1 LKRETLIGQ
10 IKAYLNRGGMTMV
23 SEAFSFTVE
32 NKFNANA
39 AGENLTVRVIPVHG
53 KGIGGTIPP
62 NTPAMPFT
70 LISSDGYII
79 FKLRCLNREID
90 INDYIA
96 FDTGDKVQL
105 SITNKWWRFKIARKQ
120 ENGSN
125 IGLPVS
131 VEVGSREGREN

>member
-1 LKRETLIGQ
+1 
-10 IKAYLNRGGMTMV
+10 MV
-23 SEAFSFTVE
+23 PEAFSFTVE
-32 NKFNANA
+32 NKFKVNA
-39 AGENLTVRVIPVHG
+39 AGENHAIRVIPVHG

-96 FDTGDKVQL
+96 FDTNDKVQL
-105 SITNKWWRFKIARKQ
+105 SVTNKWWRFKIARKQ
-120 ENGSN
+120 ENSSN
-125 IGLPVS
+125 NDPPVS

>member
-1 LKRETLIGQ
+1 
-10 IKAYLNRGGMTMV
+10 MV
-23 SEAFSFTVE
+23 PEAFSFTVE

-39 AGENLTVRVIPVHG
+39 AGDNLAVRVIPVHG

-70 LISSDGYII
+70 LVSSDGYII

-96 FDTGDKVQL
+96 FDTSDKVQL

-125 IGLPVS
+125 NGLPVC
-131 VEVGSREGREN
+131 VEVGSHEAREN

>member
-1 LKRETLIGQ
+1 M

-23 SEAFSFTVE
+23 SEAFRFTVE

-39 AGENLTVRVIPVHG
+39 SGENSAVRVIPVHG

-79 FKLRCLNREID
+79 FKLRCLNREIN

-96 FDTGDKVQL
+96 FDTSDKVQL

-120 ENGSN
+120 EDGDNN
-125 IGLPVS
+125 GLPVS
-131 VEVGSREGREN
+131 VEVGSREGRDN

>member
-1 LKRETLIGQ
+1 
-10 IKAYLNRGGMTMV
+10 MV
-23 SEAFSFTVE
+23 PEAFSFTVE
-32 NKFNANA
+32 NKFNADA
-39 AGENLTVRVIPVHG
+39 AGKNLAVRVIPVHG

-79 FKLRCLNREID
+79 FKLRCLNGEID

-96 FDTGDKVQL
+96 FDTSDKVQL

-120 ENGSN
+120 EDGSN
-125 IGLPVS
+125 YGLPVS
-131 VEVGSREGREN
+131 VEVGSREGRVN

>member
-1 LKRETLIGQ
+1 
-10 IKAYLNRGGMTMV
+10 MV
-23 SEAFSFTVE
+23 PEAFSFTVE
-32 NKFNANA
+32 NKFDASA
-39 AGENLTVRVIPVHG
+39 AGDNLVVRVIPVHG

-70 LISSDGYII
+70 LVSSDGYII

-96 FDTGDKVQL
+96 FDTSDKVQL
-105 SITNKWWRFKIARKQ
+105 CVTNKWWRFKIARKQ

-125 IGLPVS
+125 NGLPVN
-131 VEVGSREGREN
+131 VEVGSRESREN

>member
-1 LKRETLIGQ
+1 LCIETLIGQ
-10 IKAYLNRGGMTMV
+10 IKAYLKRGGLTMAA
-23 SEAFSFTVE
+23 EAFSFTVE

-39 AGENLTVRVIPVHG
+39 AGGNPAVRVIPVHG

-62 NTPAMPFT
+62 QTPAMPFT
-70 LISSDGYII
+70 LVSSDGYII

-96 FDTGDKVQL
+96 FDTNDKVQL

-120 ENGSN
+120 KNDCN
-125 IGLPVS
+125 NGLPVS